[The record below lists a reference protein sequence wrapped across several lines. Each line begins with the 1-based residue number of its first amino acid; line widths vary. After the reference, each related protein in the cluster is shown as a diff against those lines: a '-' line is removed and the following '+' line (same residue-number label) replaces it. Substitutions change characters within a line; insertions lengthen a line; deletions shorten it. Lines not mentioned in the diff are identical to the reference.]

1 MKMCKPT
8 ILTAL
13 MLFFTVGLL
22 AQTDKALIT
31 LLDTIYKADQQYR
44 SAAMQEAGKGNPELD
59 KANMDKQA
67 TLDRINLAKIEQI
80 FTKYR
85 YPGKSLVGEKHQS
98 VAFMVIQHNDQ
109 ESQEKYLPLLTDAAN
124 KGELRA
130 SSLALLID
138 RVKTGRGEKQIYGSQ
153 LHETKDGVKI
163 RPIEDEPNVDVRRAK
178 IGMQPLAEYL
188 KEWHINY
195 HVPTA
200 EKPNPASMYYVQEE
214 RHESPVEAIGGI
226 AAIYAQLNYPDKA
239 KENNIAGFVTV
250 QLTIDKDGNTKNV
263 EVIKSLGYG
272 CDEEALRVMK
282 AVKYTNKTGEDN
294 DIRMKLPFPYKKR
307 AK

>member
-1 MKMCKPT
+1 MKFYQ
-8 ILTAL
+8 
-13 MLFFTVGLL
+13 LFAFIAFVLLFTNNLL
-22 AQTDKALIT
+22 AQTNKKLIAQ
-31 LLDTIYKADQQYR
+31 LDTIYQSDQQYR
-44 SAAMQEAGKGNPELD
+44 SKAMQEAGKNNPELD

-67 TLDRINLAKIEQI
+67 VADRANLAKIEKI
-80 FTKYR
+80 FAQYG
-85 YPGKSLVGEKHQS
+85 YPGKTMVGEKYQS

-109 ESQEKYLPLLTDAAN
+109 EAQEKYLPLLTGAAN
-124 KGELRA
+124 KGEFRA
-130 SSLALLID
+130 TSLAILID
-138 RVKTGRGEKQIYGSQ
+138 RVKMGRGEKQVYGSQ
-153 LHETKDGVKI
+153 MHETKDGVKI
-163 RPIEDEPNVDVRRAK
+163 YPIEDEPNVDIRRAK
-178 IGMQPLAEYL
+178 IGLPPLALYV
-188 KEWHINY
+188 KTWNIDY

-214 RHESPVEAIGGI
+214 RHESPVEAVGGT

-239 KENNIAGFVTV
+239 KENNITGFVTV

-294 DIRMKLPFPYKKR
+294 DIRVKLPFPYKK
-307 AK
+307 K